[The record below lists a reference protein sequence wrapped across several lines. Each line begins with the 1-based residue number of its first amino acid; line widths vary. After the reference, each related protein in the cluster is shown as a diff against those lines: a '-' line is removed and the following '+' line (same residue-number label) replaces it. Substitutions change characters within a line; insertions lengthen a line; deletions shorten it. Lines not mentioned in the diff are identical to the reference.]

1 MFRKIFFL
9 LVFLGLCLNAA
20 LDYRAVMETSFPA
33 IFTKN
38 SRIYHVLAVFDCFLL
53 LTLAIMFWHQWLE
66 NRKIENRMSKSIS
79 DISALNQKLRAHQEY
94 QSTRFKTAV
103 HDIKNP
109 LSVIKGFAELMKEDA
124 NDGASISEMSQIVE
138 RISGEAISLVQGLL
152 TEPDSGKVENI
163 NMVKKVERVCSE
175 LRPVAR
181 KKNQNI
187 VFDKTT
193 SELFVSAVAH
203 DVESVLHNLIG
214 NALKFSP
221 QGGSVEV
228 SASHLNEK
236 VAIVIKDDGP
246 GFSEEDRKNIFH
258 EGKALSARPTGDEL
272 SSGVGLVA
280 VKNILDSYGAKI
292 YVASSHLGA
301 QVTVHFPLVQSIK

>member
-103 HDIKNP
+103 HD
-109 LSVIKGFAELMKEDA
+109 
-124 NDGASISEMSQIVE
+124 MSQIVE